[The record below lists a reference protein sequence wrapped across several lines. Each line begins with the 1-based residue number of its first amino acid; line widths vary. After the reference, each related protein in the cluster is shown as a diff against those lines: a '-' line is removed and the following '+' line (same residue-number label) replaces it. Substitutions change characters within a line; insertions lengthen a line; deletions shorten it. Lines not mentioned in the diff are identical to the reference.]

1 MRTIREDLNVLK
13 QTDPLSNATQQAQ
26 SMGLVYVGFG
36 RYEDPKT
43 QQITH
48 IVQNERLVPFK
59 RAVRTN
65 TFKTQN
71 ADDVGTYTQMMSPEI
86 EQLHNVL
93 TAHYS
98 PDKYDDKQLDAIYTF
113 TNAGYVDINNRL
125 SSIPTN
131 VPANKIEPTD
141 SSDTL
146 GSLISSL
153 DSALKKSRAPGDFL
167 VYTKLGQDIDT
178 SQIQSGTSFKFRTFR
193 DTSINMQSVLAGLD
207 NSQTSSAGR
216 PMAAILQIKIRKNS
230 KGMYIADYSQNSEDG
245 EFLLARG
252 AQIDVIAGPSKL
264 VGSDGMSQTMN
275 LEIVYY
281 DCVLKS

>member
-1 MRTIREDLNVLK
+1 MTLREDLNVLK
-13 QTDPLSNATQQAQ
+13 QTDLNSNASQQAQ
-26 SMGLVYVGFG
+26 SLGLVYVGFG
-36 RYEDPKT
+36 RYEDPRT

-48 IVQNERLVPFK
+48 IVQNDRLIPFK

-71 ADDVGTYTQMMSPEI
+71 ADDIGTYTQLMSPEI
-86 EQLHNVL
+86 EQLHGVL

-98 PDKYDDKQLDAIYTF
+98 PENYDDKQLDAIYTF

-125 SSIPTN
+125 SSIPSD

-141 SSDTL
+141 TSDTL
-146 GSLISSL
+146 GDMIASL
-153 DSALKKSRAPGDFL
+153 DSALKKSRAPGDFT

-178 SQIQSGTSFKFRTFR
+178 SQIQPGTSFKFRSFR
-193 DTSINMQSVLAGLD
+193 DTSINMQTALASVD
-207 NSQTSSAGR
+207 PSQTSSSGR
-216 PMAAILQIKIRKNS
+216 PMAVLLQIKVRKNS

-245 EFLLARG
+245 EFLLPRG
-252 AQIDVIAGPSKL
+252 ARIDVIAGPSKL

-275 LEIVYY
+275 LEIVYF
-281 DCVLKS
+281 DCVLKT